1 MKESLCK
8 VPSLDEAAEVV
19 AIDRQDHTFEFKD
32 LLNDREELRSGHKK
46 DVLGQQDP
54 VGLSGPVSELAPL
67 PMRSKWETS
76 AKCNPGSSRS
86 PPGTTS
92 RAGARFHK
100 RAPRRQLATQA
111 LP

>member
-32 LLNDREELRSGHKK
+32 LLNDREELRSGHKEE
-46 DVLGQQDP
+46 VHGQQDP

-67 PMRSKWETS
+67 PMRSKGFSNQPQMLAWQLPKSTRKS
-76 AKCNPGSSRS
+76 QSVR
-86 PPGTTS
+86 
-92 RAGARFHK
+92 RFSTK
-100 RAPRRQLATQA
+100 RTPRRLW
-111 LP
+111 L

>member
-46 DVLGQQDP
+46 VVLGQQDP

-67 PMRSKWETS
+67 PMRSKWQPNTNATLQAPEVRQVGHK
-76 AKCNPGSSRS
+76 ARRLFQ
-86 PPGTTS
+86 GT
-92 RAGARFHK
+92 H
-100 RAPRRQLATQA
+100 RRQVWLMKA

>member
-46 DVLGQQDP
+46 VVLGQQDP
-54 VGLSGPVSELAPL
+54 VGLGGPAIVLVPL
-67 PMRSKWETS
+67 PMRSKRVPTTNANLEAPEVPQDDQVQRGDFS
-76 AKCNPGSSRS
+76 KSHAEPSR
-86 PPGTTS
+86 
-92 RAGARFHK
+92 
-100 RAPRRQLATQA
+100 L
-111 LP
+111 